1 MQLTIRGQRRRYLQ
15 LTLGSQ
21 TRAYAV
27 CNGFGTID
35 GQPIEEATLGE
46 LQATLQ
52 RRSRGARFAYQIAKP
67 KAMAAF
73 LIAVVS
79 HLNAYLF
86 KRSAAH
92 EDYVT
97 SGASLT
103 LILICKERAYLAHVG
118 TTAAYVVRS
127 GYVVA
132 LTKDDSCS
140 FDDASTGSAQADQPA
155 RILTRALG
163 IGSQMQMS
171 VCSFRVASGDTLVLA
186 SKRLATVEDR
196 RALARWIMHHDGSSA
211 VPLRTLVLSGVE
223 ASKGGEHTVAAVPI
237 RMAPLVPATVASSA
251 RSPLWYAMV
260 ALLLSLLLIISA

>member
-1 MQLTIRGQRRRYLQ
+1 MQLTISGQRRRYLQ
-15 LTLGSQ
+15 ITLGSH
-21 TRAYAV
+21 AKAFAV
-27 CNGFGTID
+27 CSGFGTID
-35 GQPIEEATLGE
+35 GQSVEEATLRE
-46 LQATLQ
+46 LQMTLQ
-52 RRSRGARFAYQIAKP
+52 RRSRGARFGYQIAKP

-103 LILICKERAYLAHVG
+103 LILLCKERAYIAHVG

-140 FDDASTGSAQADQPA
+140 LDADQPA

-171 VCSFRVASGDTLVLA
+171 VCSFRVAGGDTLVLA
-186 SKRLATVEDR
+186 SKRLAGAHDR
-196 RALARWIMHHDGSSA
+196 RRLAKWI
-211 VPLRTLVLSGVE
+211 VSGE
-223 ASKGGEHTVAAVPI
+223 GRGAFADHTIAAVPI
-237 RMAPLVPATVASSA
+237 RVDQVTRAAAT
-251 RSPLWYAMV
+251 RTRRPPLWYLMV
-260 ALLLSLLLIISA
+260 AVLLSLLLILFV

>member
-1 MQLTIRGQRRRYLQ
+1 MPLTIAGQHRRYLQ
-15 LTLGSQ
+15 LALGSH
-21 TRAYAV
+21 ANAFAV

-35 GQPIEEATLGE
+35 GMPVEEAALRE
-46 LQATLQ
+46 LQTTLQ

-103 LILICKERAYLAHVG
+103 LILVCKNRAYLAHVG

-140 FDDASTGSAQADQPA
+140 FGEDQPA

-171 VCSFRVASGDTLVLA
+171 VCSFRVAGGDTLVLA
-186 SKRLATVEDR
+186 SKRIAGIEDR
-196 RALARWIMHHDGSSA
+196 RALARCIMDGDA
-211 VPLRTLVLSGVE
+211 DPVTLSL
-223 ASKGGEHTVAAVPI
+223 SKGGAHTVVTVPI
-237 RMAPLVPATVASSA
+237 RIAQVAPAIALPAH
-251 RSPLWYAMV
+251 RSPLWYLMV
-260 ALLLSLLLIISA
+260 ALLLSLLLILSV

>member
-1 MQLTIRGQRRRYLQ
+1 MPLTITGHRRRYLQ
-15 LTLGSQ
+15 LALGSH
-21 TRAYAV
+21 ANAFAV
-27 CNGFGTID
+27 CNGFGSVD
-35 GQPIEEATLGE
+35 GIPVEEAALRE
-46 LQATLQ
+46 LQTTLQ

-103 LILICKERAYLAHVG
+103 LILVCKDRAYLAHVG

-132 LTKDDSCS
+132 LTKDDSWA
-140 FDDASTGSAQADQPA
+140 FDDDQPA

-171 VCSFRVASGDTLVLA
+171 VCSFRVAGGDTLVLA
-186 SKRLATVEDR
+186 SKRLAGIEDR
-196 RALARWIMHHDGSSA
+196 RALARWIMHGDG
-211 VPLRTLVLSGVE
+211 TGVLSL
-223 ASKGGEHTVAAVPI
+223 SKGNEHTVAAVPI
-237 RMAPLVPATVASSA
+237 RIAQVAPAIVLPAHRT
-251 RSPLWYAMV
+251 PLWYLMM
-260 ALLLSLLLIISA
+260 ALLLSLLLILSV

>member
-1 MQLTIRGQRRRYLQ
+1 MPLTITGHRRRYLQ
-15 LTLGSQ
+15 LALGSH
-21 TRAYAV
+21 ANAFAV
-27 CNGFGTID
+27 CNGFGSVD
-35 GQPIEEATLGE
+35 GMPVEEAALRE
-46 LQATLQ
+46 LQTTLQ

-86 KRSAAH
+86 KRSAAY

-103 LILICKERAYLAHVG
+103 LILVCKDRAYLAHVG

-132 LTKDDSCS
+132 LTKDDSWA
-140 FDDASTGSAQADQPA
+140 FDDDQPA

-171 VCSFRVASGDTLVLA
+171 VCSFRVAGGDTLVLA
-186 SKRLATVEDR
+186 SKRLAGIEDR
-196 RALARWIMHHDGSSA
+196 RALARWIMHGDG
-211 VPLRTLVLSGVE
+211 TGVLSL
-223 ASKGGEHTVAAVPI
+223 SKGNEHTVAAVPI
-237 RMAPLVPATVASSA
+237 RIAQVAPAIVLPAHRT
-251 RSPLWYAMV
+251 PLWYLMM
-260 ALLLSLLLIISA
+260 ALLLSLLLILSV